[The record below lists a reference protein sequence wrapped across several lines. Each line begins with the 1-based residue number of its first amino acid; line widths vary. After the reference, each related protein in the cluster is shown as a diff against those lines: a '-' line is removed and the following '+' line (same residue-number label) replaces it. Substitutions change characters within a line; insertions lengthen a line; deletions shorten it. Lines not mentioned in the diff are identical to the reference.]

1 MSLLDRIRNVF
12 RAQMSPEN
20 PSTNLSQWYSEI
32 TGTGVDIANLPAINE
47 QTARTV
53 SALYRGVALLSGI
66 IAALPLNVIY
76 RPNNG
81 ISRLAPEHRLSPLLS
96 FAPDPAESMTSY
108 TWKSLIMQ
116 SRIYGGNFYSRIL
129 YDGAARIIGLR
140 YYSYTA
146 VRVVYDYSPP
156 YTRRYVFTEA
166 DGQTSDPIPD
176 DEVIH
181 ILGEVH
187 NGRIGESLIFGAA
200 RPTLQMQLFLQTQ
213 TQNVHSNAVK
223 AGGVIKL
230 PPGITADQKKRYEQ
244 FFKLAYQGSAN
255 VGNLLWLDAGAD
267 FTQLT
272 PSLSLV
278 DLQTIEFLRYGVAD
292 VARFLG
298 IPSHLLNEQS
308 QTSSFGTGLEQ
319 ISRSFLLYTLEPHL
333 VAIETELRFKMFG
346 NNSDYYPQFDRS
358 LLLATDAK
366 SQAEIEALRVNTGV
380 STINEIRK
388 GDNLPPVNG
397 GDESIVNGT
406 MQPLSQALEPP
417 QAPPP
422 APTPSEPPSP
432 PAKTRARKTPA

>member
-1 MSLLDRIRNVF
+1 MAMSVLDRIRGLF
-12 RAQMSPEN
+12 RAQSPED
-20 PSTNLSQWYSEI
+20 PRTNLSQWYSEI
-32 TGTGVDIANLPAINE
+32 TGTGADMANLPLINE
-47 QTARTV
+47 QTSRTV

-66 IAALPLNVIY
+66 IAALPLNVVY
-76 RPNNG
+76 RPANG
-81 ISRLAPEHRLSPLLS
+81 ISRLAPEHRLASLLS
-96 FAPDPAESMTSY
+96 FAPNPAESMTAYS
-108 TWKSLIMQ
+108 WKALIMQ
-116 SRIYGGNFYSRIL
+116 SRIYGGNFFSRIL

-140 YYSYTA
+140 YYPYTQ
-146 VRVVYDYSPP
+146 VRVIYDYSPP
-156 YTRRYVFTEA
+156 YTRHYVFTEL
-166 DGQTSDPIPD
+166 DGTVSDPIPD
-176 DEVIH
+176 DEVVH
-181 ILGEVH
+181 ILSEVH

-200 RPTLQMQLFLQTQ
+200 KSTLQMQLFLQTQ
-213 TQNVHSNAVK
+213 TQNVHNNAIK
-223 AGGVIKL
+223 AGGVVKL
-230 PPGITADQKKRYEQ
+230 PAGITVDQKKRYEQ

-278 DLQTIEFLRYGVAD
+278 DLQTIEFLRYGVND
-292 VARFLG
+292 IGRFLG

-346 NNSDYYPQFDRS
+346 NSDYYPQFDRS

-366 SQAEIEALRVNTGV
+366 SQAEIETLRVNSGI

-388 GDNLPPVNG
+388 GDNLPPVKG

-417 QAPPP
+417 APPP
-422 APTPSEPPSP
+422 TAPEPPANP
-432 PAKTRARKTPA
+432 PASRARRKAL